1 MYGRNV
7 PQDIRDRI
15 SESMKGPNNPFF
27 GRQYTDNTK
36 RIISEKNK
44 EKSAWNKGLKMPE
57 EIKKKLSVSHLGIY
71 PSKETLLK
79 RSKSLT
85 GIKRQPISELTRL
98 KMSRAHLGHKPTKET
113 RAKMRKCQLNEYA
126 FSTLTSEAKY
136 WIGFFLTDGNV
147 SVKKGVHIIALHL
160 HEIDKDHVDK
170 KFRSFV
176 GSTHKLGRYVNKK
189 TSRVYYSIS
198 FSSEIMANE
207 IAKYGIVTNKWFIV
221 KVKCGLENDRHLW
234 RGAIDGDGNIG
245 IYPKR
250 TLEGKIR
257 LIPKIQLTGNLHI
270 CLQFKAFLE
279 NQLGL
284 LMPNIIPCKNS
295 YIFSVSD
302 HRAVRAIK
310 LLYENCTVALDRKLE
325 IAKRIMNSF
334 RVHSTGHYL
343 TRL

>member
-1 MYGRNV
+1 
-7 PQDIRDRI
+7 
-15 SESMKGPNNPFF
+15 MKGPNNHFF
-27 GRQYTDNTK
+27 GKHHSDLARHT
-36 RIISEKNK
+36 ISEKNK
-44 EKSAWNKGLKMPE
+44 GGTPWNKGLKMSME
-57 EIKKKLSVSHLGIY
+57 TRKKLSISHMGIY
-71 PSKETLLK
+71 PTKETLLK
-79 RSKSLT
+79 RSKALT
-85 GIKRQPISELTRL
+85 GLKRKPISEHTRMR
-98 KMSRAHLGHKPTKET
+98 MSLAHMGNKPSAET
-113 RAKMRKCQLNEYA
+113 RAKMRRCQLNEHT
-126 FSTLTSEAKY
+126 FGTITPESKY
-136 WIGFFLTDGNV
+136 WIGVFITDGNV
-147 SVKKGVHIIALHL
+147 SIKKGVPIIALHL

-189 TSRVYYSIS
+189 TGRVYYSIS
-198 FSSEIMANE
+198 FSSEIMAND
-207 IAKYGIVTNKWFIV
+207 IAKYGVVTNKWFIV
-221 KVKCGLENDRHLW
+221 KVKCGLENDRDLW

-250 TLEGKIR
+250 TPEGKIR

-270 CLQFKAFLE
+270 CLQFKTFLE

-284 LMPNIIPCKNS
+284 PMPNIIPYKNS

-325 IAKRIMNSF
+325 VARTIMHSF
-334 RVHSTGHYL
+334 QVQGDSRYL